1 MGLADLTERQAVLD
15 TMAEFDSD
23 GAEAFLDK
31 YHFGQR
37 VRFYVEYGGH
47 FYHAKAI
54 ANVAYRKQFPHRDAR
69 VFSGGE
75 DEANKVLRHLG
86 FAVLEQ
92 PTSEAGGLR
101 RFGEVPDVPPGT
113 AFPDRR
119 HLYDAGVHRQLQAGI
134 AGTPAEGAESIV
146 LSGGYEDDAD
156 YGDEIVYTGQGGQEG
171 GRQVRDQE
179 LTRGNAALVT
189 SIATG
194 KPVRVTRGAEHKSPY
209 SPAAGYRYDGLFAV
223 EDYWSE
229 HGKSGFLIWRYRMT
243 SAITSLP
250 TATHPLAAPH
260 GNIAPSRAASTTQRI
275 VRSTA
280 VAEFVKRT
288 HDYTCQ
294 VCGIRLNTPTGAYAE
309 AAHIKALGRPHNG
322 PDETSNVLCL
332 CPNHHVLF
340 DLGMISVSASFVV
353 LDLAG
358 CRPLGSLRLLPTHTI
373 AVEHVNY
380 HREHHERAHSPATK
394 KTPTPSTGSD

>member
-23 GAEAFLDK
+23 GPEAFLDK
-31 YHFGQR
+31 YHFGRR
-37 VRFYVEYGGH
+37 VRFYVEYGGR

-54 ANVAYRKQFPHRDAR
+54 ANVAYRKQFPHRDEQ

-75 DEANKVLRHLG
+75 DESNKVLRHLD
-86 FAVLEQ
+86 FTVLEQ
-92 PTSEAGGLR
+92 PNSEAVGLR
-101 RFGEVPDVPPGT
+101 RFGNVPGVLPGST
-113 AFPDRR
+113 FLSRR

-134 AGTPAEGAESIV
+134 AGTPVQGAESIV

-156 YGDEIVYTGQGGQEG
+156 YGDEIVYTGQGGQAG
-171 GRQVRDQE
+171 GRQVADQE

-209 SPAAGYRYDGLFAV
+209 SPATGYRYDGLFVV

-229 HGKSGFLIWRYRMT
+229 RGRSGFLVWQYRMT
-243 SAITSLP
+243 S
-250 TATHPLAAPH
+250 TATSPPLATQPIATPSGNAAP
-260 GNIAPSRAASTTQRI
+260 GRAASTTQRI

-280 VAEFVKRT
+280 VAEFVKQT

-294 VCGIRLNTPTGAYAE
+294 VCGTRLATPTGAYAE
-309 AAHIKALGRPHNG
+309 AAHIRALGRPHNG

-340 DLGMISVSASFVV
+340 DLGMIAVSASFVV

-358 CRPLGSLRLLPTHTI
+358 GQALGSLRLLPAHTI
-373 AVEHVNY
+373 AIEHVNY
-380 HREHHERAHSPATK
+380 HRDHHERAHSPAT
-394 KTPTPSTGSD
+394 TQAPLPSAAAS